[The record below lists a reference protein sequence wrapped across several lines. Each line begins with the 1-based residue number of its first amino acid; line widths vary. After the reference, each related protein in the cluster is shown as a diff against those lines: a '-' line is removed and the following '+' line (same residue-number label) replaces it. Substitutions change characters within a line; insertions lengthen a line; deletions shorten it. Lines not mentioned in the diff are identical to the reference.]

1 MTDEFGSIESL
12 FKWPPSIVKLATR
25 FWSTVGAYKNGK
37 EMTNLRLTWCTLKV
51 SRRTE
56 DPSLYECCA
65 GEKFGE
71 DAASIQKENVRF
83 WKSNAIAIMYML

>member
-1 MTDEFGSIESL
+1 M
-12 FKWPPSIVKLATR
+12 
-25 FWSTVGAYKNGK
+25 
-37 EMTNLRLTWCTLKV
+37 KV
-51 SRRTE
+51 SRSTE